1 LIETLSTLSILITR
15 FPAHVSDPALSPHPL
30 PAIAPLLSHSRSA
43 VRKRAILTLSQY
55 VPVAPPA
62 LVNDLLQNHILPFL
76 APNANIEKQRT
87 TVHLVAAIIRQAPQQ
102 LTSVYNDIIPGV
114 VNAVQRD
121 DDELREGCLQVR
133 RYLFCFTSTLSLI
146 THV

>member
-1 LIETLSTLSILITR
+1 M
-15 FPAHVSDPALSPHPL
+15 
-30 PAIAPLLSHSRSA
+30 APLLSHPRPA

-55 VPVAPPA
+55 VPVAPHV

-76 APNANIEKQRT
+76 APSANIEKQRT

-102 LTSVYNDIIPGV
+102 LASVYNDIIPGIV
-114 VNAVQRD
+114 TAVQRD

-133 RYLFCFTSTLSLI
+133 KHPLQENSY
-146 THV
+146 